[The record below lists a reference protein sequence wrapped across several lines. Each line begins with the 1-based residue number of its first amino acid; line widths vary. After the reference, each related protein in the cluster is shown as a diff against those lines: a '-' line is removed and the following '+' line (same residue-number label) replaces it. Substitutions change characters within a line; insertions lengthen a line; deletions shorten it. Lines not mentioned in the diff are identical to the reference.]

1 MMCKIAI
8 VIYWMMNN
16 DFDKM
21 QKYTSNKNLIKNL

>member
-1 MMCKIAI
+1 MKCKIVI

-21 QKYTSNKNLIKNL
+21 QMYNTTMKES